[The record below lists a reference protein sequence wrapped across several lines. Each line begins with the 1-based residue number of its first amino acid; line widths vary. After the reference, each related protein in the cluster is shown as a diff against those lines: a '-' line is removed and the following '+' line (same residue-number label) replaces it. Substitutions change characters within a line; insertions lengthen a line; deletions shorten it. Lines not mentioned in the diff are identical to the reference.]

1 MLLLN
6 LIIFGFF
13 TVWCWNAS
21 VKAFDEGRTGWG
33 WFSLIVS
40 AFNGASFVFE
50 LGKIT

>member
-13 TVWCWNAS
+13 TVWAWNTS
-21 VKAFDEGRTGWG
+21 VKAFDDGRTGWG
-33 WFSLIVS
+33 WFSLIIS

>member
-1 MLLLN
+1 MSLLN
-6 LIIFGFF
+6 LIIFGVF
-13 TVWCWNAS
+13 TVWAWNTS
-21 VKAFDEGRTGWG
+21 VKAFDDGRAGWG